1 MNKINIIDV
10 TNRDGVQTAHLGL
23 SKLQK
28 TMLNYYLNQ
37 MGIFQ
42 SEAGFPTT
50 GHEINYLNANI
61 KLAKQKVISPIRLSG
76 WMRAIPQDVEEAFKN
91 IPELEHINISI
102 STSEQM
108 IVGKFQGKMK
118 FKDVVRAM
126 KDALKLAKQKG
137 IKSIGVNAEDASRT
151 KLNQKTVRTGSG
163 IVIRSVMILHLP
175 STTGYIRLQKR

>member
-1 MNKINIIDV
+1 MNRINIIDV

-37 MGIFQ
+37 MGVFQ

-61 KLAKQKVISPIRLSG
+61 KLAKQGVLSPIRISG
-76 WMRAIPQDVEEAFKN
+76 WMRAIPQDVEDAFCN
-91 IPELEHINISI
+91 VPELQHMNISI

-108 IVGKFQGKMK
+108 IVGKFQGKMAIHTV
-118 FKDVVRAM
+118 FSCARCVTMAACFTLVV
-126 KDALKLAKQKG
+126 
-137 IKSIGVNAEDASRT
+137 
-151 KLNQKTVRTGSG
+151 
-163 IVIRSVMILHLP
+163 
-175 STTGYIRLQKR
+175 